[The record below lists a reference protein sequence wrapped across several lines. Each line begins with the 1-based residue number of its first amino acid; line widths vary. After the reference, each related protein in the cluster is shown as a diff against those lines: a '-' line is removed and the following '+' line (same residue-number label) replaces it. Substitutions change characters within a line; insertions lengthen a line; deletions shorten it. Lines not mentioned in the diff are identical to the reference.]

1 MRRVDVVSLVVGLL
15 LTALAGLALWWSFG
29 TAVNW
34 DVVKVATPLILVVV
48 GIVGLSLSRNRE

>member
-1 MRRVDVVSLVVGLL
+1 MRRVDVASLIVGLL
-15 LTALAGLALWWSFG
+15 LTALAGLALWWSFDN
-29 TAVNW
+29 TVNW

>member
-15 LTALAGLALWWSFG
+15 LTAVAGLGLWAALG
-29 TAVNW
+29 QTVDW
-34 DVVKVATPLILVVV
+34 DLIKVAAPLVLVVV